1 MRRRADF
8 DGSGRCYLTD
18 NRAGNYDVDG
28 GPTILTSPLL
38 DAGNGGELTLN
49 YAWWFVC
56 DDALPP
62 AQDFLDVSV
71 SNDNG
76 ANWTLIRHLATAVG
90 WVQESLRLSDYVT
103 PTAQMRVRFS
113 TMDRP
118 NNSNTEAGADA
129 VQVVEVYCH
138 LAVVQSAISIATAC

>member
-1 MRRRADF
+1 M
-8 DGSGRCYLTD
+8 
-18 NRAGNYDVDG
+18 
-28 GPTILTSPLL
+28 
-38 DAGNGGELTLN
+38 TLN

-56 DDALPP
+56 DDALAPP
-62 AQDFLDVSV
+62 AQDFLDVSYRT
-71 SNDNG
+71 DNG

-118 NNSNTEAGADA
+118 NN
-129 VQVVEVYCH
+129 
-138 LAVVQSAISIATAC
+138 